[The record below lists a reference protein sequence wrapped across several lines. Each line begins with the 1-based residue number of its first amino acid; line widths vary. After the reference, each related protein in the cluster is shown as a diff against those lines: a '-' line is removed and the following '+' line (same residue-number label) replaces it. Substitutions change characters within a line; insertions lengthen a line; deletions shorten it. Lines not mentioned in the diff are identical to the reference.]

1 MDVSKLTTSQFVSP
15 TKPRTGLARLLSLA
29 IDHVDNLLED
39 WYPDL
44 GVRFMVSSQG
54 RFLITRMSPCPSC
67 VSNVTTNSDAKEG
80 GGGAERDAAANAADD
95 GCVDH
100 RSGSAATRRNADG
113 VDDDD
118 DDDDE
123 SWELLDEDFNRKPA
137 VVDLVT
143 LEKQQREAFQNGPSP
158 TSGERYIEFSNQL
171 L

>member
-1 MDVSKLTTSQFVSP
+1 
-15 TKPRTGLARLLSLA
+15 
-29 IDHVDNLLED
+29 
-39 WYPDL
+39 
-44 GVRFMVSSQG
+44 MVSSQG

-67 VSNVTTNSDAKEG
+67 VSNVTTNSDAAKEG
-80 GGGAERDAAANAADD
+80 GGGAERDANEADN

-100 RSGSAATRRNADG
+100 NGSAATRRNADG
-113 VDDDD
+113 VDDDDD

-158 TSGERYIEFSNQL
+158 TSGEREISNCSMVCIVI
-171 L
+171 

>member
-1 MDVSKLTTSQFVSP
+1 M
-15 TKPRTGLARLLSLA
+15 SLA

-54 RFLITRMSPCPSC
+54 KFLITRMSPCPSC
-67 VSNVTTNSDAKEG
+67 VASITTKPTSSSSKNCVVVVDGNNEDDDG
-80 GGGAERDAAANAADD
+80 GGEIENRHDD
-95 GCVDH
+95 VE
-100 RSGSAATRRNADG
+100 
-113 VDDDD
+113 DD

-143 LEKQQREAFQNGPSP
+143 LEKQQRDAFQNGPSP
-158 TSGERYIEFSNQL
+158 TSGEMALAAVFFFRRRFVFTFC
-171 L
+171 

>member
-1 MDVSKLTTSQFVSP
+1 M
-15 TKPRTGLARLLSLA
+15 ARLLSLA

-67 VSNVTTNSDAKEG
+67 VASVTTKPQ
-80 GGGAERDAAANAADD
+80 RDSR
-95 GCVDH
+95 GPEV
-100 RSGSAATRRNADG
+100 GSRGRGPPEVGDE
-113 VDDDD
+113 DDDD
-118 DDDDE
+118 EDE

-158 TSGERYIEFSNQL
+158 TSGNSLVGNPFCGIAQWFKIAMNPDVTT
-171 L
+171 